1 LKFIDFSLYYWVLQ
15 MYNAHFNVLGLMSG
29 TSLDGMD
36 AAVVQF
42 SKDPEIEWKL
52 LYFKCIPYPDSL
64 RISIEAAY
72 ENAHLSATASTA
84 FAAWTT
90 EIVRAIQN
98 DFDGT
103 IDLVASHGQTIFH
116 KPDQKL
122 TFQAGCLPE
131 ITTATGL
138 PLVTNF
144 RVQDVLLGGH
154 GAPLVPF
161 GDHKLFGSYDAALNL
176 GGFANCSIGAPL
188 LSNGISAAFDIC
200 PLNRVLNAFANE
212 LGHKYDKDGIFAR
225 QGRIN
230 PWVLDQLNSLP
241 FYDLPAPKS
250 LGQEWIDNA
259 FIQYVDVLAPKD
271 ALATCVQHMAD
282 QISMHLKGRR
292 TLVTGGGAFNTT
304 LLQAIEANGVAIVLP
319 EKTIIE
325 AKEAIVF
332 ALLGYERFMGNVNVI
347 GTTTGSGIWHSSGTV
362 FHP

>member
-1 LKFIDFSLYYWVLQ
+1 
-15 MYNAHFNVLGLMSG
+15 MYNASFNVLGLMSG

-42 SKDPEIEWKL
+42 SDVTDLHWKL
-52 LYFKCIPYPDSL
+52 LYFKCLPCPEAL
-64 RISIEAAY
+64 KKQIEAAY
-72 ENAHLSATASTA
+72 ENASLSDKASAA
-84 FAAWTT
+84 FAQWS
-90 EIVRAIQN
+90 IDVIQAVQA
-98 DFDGT
+98 DFDGN

-116 KPDQKL
+116 KPDDKL

-131 ITTATGL
+131 IATTTGL

-144 RVQDVLLGGH
+144 RVQDVLLGGQ

-161 GDHKLFGSYDAALNL
+161 GDHKLFGSYEAALNL
-176 GGFANCSIGAPL
+176 GGFANCSLGAPL
-188 LSNGISAAFDIC
+188 LSDGVSAAFDIC
-200 PLNRVLNAFANE
+200 PLNRVLNGFANE
-212 LGHKYDKDGIFAR
+212 LGQEYDKNGLFAR

-241 FYDLPAPKS
+241 YYDLPAPKS
-250 LGQEWIDNA
+250 LGQEWIDA
-259 FIQYVDVLAPKD
+259 TFIELVDVLAPKD

-282 QISMHLKGRR
+282 QIGVHLEGKR

-304 LLQAIEANGVAIVLP
+304 LLQAIEENGVDIVLP

-332 ALLGYERFMGNVNVI
+332 ALLGYERFLGKVNVI
-347 GTTTGSGIWHSSGTV
+347 GTTTGSGIWHSSGSV

>member
-1 LKFIDFSLYYWVLQ
+1 

-42 SKDPEIEWKL
+42 SEGPESRWKL
-52 LYFKCIPYPDSL
+52 LYFKCLPYPEEL
-64 RISIEAAY
+64 RKKIEATY
-72 ENAHLSATASTA
+72 ENAALSAETSVH
-84 FAAWTT
+84 FATWTT
-90 EIVRAIQN
+90 AVIRRIQA

-116 KPDQKL
+116 RPEQKL

-131 ITTATGL
+131 IASATGL

-144 RVQDVLLGGH
+144 RVQDVLLGGQ

-161 GDHKLFGSYDAALNL
+161 GDHKLFGTYEAALNL
-176 GGFANCSIGAPL
+176 GGFANCSIGNPL
-188 LSNGISAAFDIC
+188 LQDGVSAAFDIC
-200 PLNRVLNAFANE
+200 PLNRVLNLFANE
-212 LGHKYDKDGIFAR
+212 LGHAYDKDGYFAR

-230 PWVLDQLNSLP
+230 LWVLDQLNSLP

-250 LGQEWIDNA
+250 LGQEWIDEH
-259 FIQYVDVLAPKD
+259 FIEYVDLLAPQD

-282 QISMHLKGRR
+282 QIAHQLKGKR

-304 LLQAIEANGVAIVLP
+304 LMQAIEDNNVPIVVP

-325 AKEAIVF
+325 AKEAVVF
-332 ALLGYERFMGNVNVI
+332 ALLGYERYMGRENVI
-347 GTTTGSGIWHSSGTV
+347 GTTTGSGIWHSSGEV

>member
-1 LKFIDFSLYYWVLQ
+1 
-15 MYNAHFNVLGLMSG
+15 MYNAHVNVLGLMSG

-42 SKDPEIEWKL
+42 SEDPKIKWKL
-52 LYFKCIPYPDSL
+52 LYFNCIPYPDAL
-64 RISIEAAY
+64 KKCIEATY
-72 ENAHLSATASTA
+72 ENAHLSAEASAA

-90 EIVRAIQN
+90 EVICSIQV
-98 DFDGT
+98 DFDGN

-131 ITTATGL
+131 IATATGL

-144 RVQDVLLGGH
+144 RVQDVLLGGQ
-154 GAPLVPF
+154 GAPLVPY
-161 GDHKLFGSYDAALNL
+161 GDHKLFGSYEAALNL
-176 GGFANCSIGAPL
+176 GGFANCSMGAPL
-188 LSNGISAAFDIC
+188 LSDGISAAFDIC
-200 PLNRVLNAFANE
+200 PLNRVLNTFANE
-212 LGHKYDKDGIFAR
+212 LGHEYDKNGQFAR

-241 FYDLPAPKS
+241 YYDLPAPKS
-250 LGQEWIDNA
+250 LGQEWIDET
-259 FIQYVDVLAPKD
+259 FIELVDVLAPKD

-282 QISMHLKGRR
+282 QISMHLEGKH
-292 TLVTGGGAFNTT
+292 TLVTGGGTFNKT
-304 LLQAIEANGVAIVLP
+304 LLQAIEDNGVDIVLP

-332 ALLGYERFMGNVNVI
+332 ALLGHERFMGNANVI
-347 GTTTGSGIWHSSGTV
+347 GTTTGSGIWHSSGTI

>member
-1 LKFIDFSLYYWVLQ
+1 MQ
-15 MYNAHFNVLGLMSG
+15 MYNASFNVLGLMSG

-42 SKDPEIEWKL
+42 SKDPKTEWKL
-52 LYFKCIPYPDSL
+52 LYFKCLPYPAAL
-64 RISIEAAY
+64 KKRIEATY
-72 ENAHLSATASTA
+72 ENADLSAAVSTA
-84 FAAWTT
+84 FAAWT
-90 EIVRAIQN
+90 IDIIRAIQN

-116 KPDQKL
+116 KPAQKR

-131 ITTATGL
+131 IATVTGL

-144 RVQDVLLGGH
+144 RVQDILLGGQ

-176 GGFANCSIGAPL
+176 GGFANCSIGTPL
-188 LSNGISAAFDIC
+188 LSDGVSAAFDIC

-212 LGHKYDKDGIFAR
+212 LGHEYDEDGLFAR

-230 PWVLDQLNSLP
+230 PWVLDQLNSLS
-241 FYDLPAPKS
+241 FYELPAPKS
-250 LGQEWIDNA
+250 LGQEWIDKA
-259 FIQYVDVLAPKD
+259 FIEFVDILAPKD
-271 ALATCVQHMAD
+271 ALATCVRHMAD
-282 QISMHLKGRR
+282 QIGIHLKGKR

-304 LLQAIEANGVAIVLP
+304 LLQAIEESGVDIVLP
-319 EKTIIE
+319 KKTIIE

-332 ALLGYERFMGNVNVI
+332 ALLGYERFMGNANVI
-347 GTTTGSGIWHSSGTV
+347 GATTGSGIWHSSGTV